1 MSSESEKDKER
12 LLQVAKLFFSRTLDL
27 DSFINRFVEL
37 FNLKMKT
44 QIRPTNMK
52 EENCIKDF
60 FEKMIKN
67 FKEMQLMVDLK
78 YKQIQKDPLC
88 SKVMTAVTS
97 VVDKCA
103 NVGPQTAKEILKNIQ
118 TPTPSSMLSHIFE
131 SLESSLSVMMQS
143 PIMGLRLCDFYKEE
157 TKEQSEATTSE
168 KSTSPEFLKA
178 TTEDAWKK
186 LQDALRI
193 EDVHQA
199 PEAAVDTLEQFVKT
213 LESMLQALRKAIKTM
228 EGDMPTCMEAGGK

>member
-12 LLQVAKLFFSRTLDL
+12 LLQVAKIFFSRTLDL

-44 QIRPTNMK
+44 HIRPTNMN

-78 YKQIQKDPLC
+78 YKQIQKEPLC

-103 NVGPQTAKEILKNIQ
+103 NVGPQTAKEMLKNIQ
-118 TPTPSSMLSHIFE
+118 TPAASFVLSHIFE
-131 SLESSLSVMMQS
+131 SLESSLSLLMQS

-157 TKEQSEATTSE
+157 TKEQSEASTSE
-168 KSTSPEFLKA
+168 KSPEFPKA

-186 LQDALRI
+186 LQDALRM

-199 PEAAVDTLEQFVKT
+199 SEAAVDALEQFVKT

-228 EGDMPTCMEAGGK
+228 EGDMATCMEAGGK